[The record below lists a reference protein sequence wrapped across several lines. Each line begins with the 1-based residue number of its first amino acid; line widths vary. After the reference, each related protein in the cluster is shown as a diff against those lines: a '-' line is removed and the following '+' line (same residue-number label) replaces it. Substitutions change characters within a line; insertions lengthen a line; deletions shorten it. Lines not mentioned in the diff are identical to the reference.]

1 MTSCYSKATH
11 THTYL
16 QHHATIFAVLSHFY
30 EFSLRN
36 RHSLCHST
44 EAKNVLSTDFLKWSL
59 QYVQTEGLDTAEL
72 IWTLLFAQ
80 APTFTKRMPCEIYR
94 SLLRL
99 RLQLAAECNDGM
111 LCRPSR
117 NMGWGW
123 VATWIYQRFWV
134 PGRWFWLFLQAFWS
148 HWVDLRSVDFTFQ
161 DFCRKDSET
170 NSKMFRVCWR
180 SQPGCRFDALHL
192 SWLDCS
198 CW

>member
-11 THTYL
+11 THTHM
-16 QHHATIFAVLSHFY
+16 QDHATIFAVLSHFY
-30 EFSLRN
+30 EFSLQN

-80 APTFTKRMPCEIYR
+80 TPTFTKPMPCEIYR

-123 VATWIYQRFWV
+123 VATWIYRTSASECQEGDFGCSCRPF
-134 PGRWFWLFLQAFWS
+134 GRTETCEVLTSLSRFLQE
-148 HWVDLRSVDFTFQ
+148 R
-161 DFCRKDSET
+161 
-170 NSKMFRVCWR
+170 
-180 SQPGCRFDALHL
+180 
-192 SWLDCS
+192 
-198 CW
+198 